1 MGTERRSLQRRRV
14 WPVGLLGICLCV
26 TLISACSSEEATPEV
41 RVSESAEVGKTLQA
55 GGWVVTLLA
64 QPELTKQL
72 GSGSG
77 TETTGGMSEGGGQTG
92 VRIADGLWL
101 IVTIEMVN
109 DSGDFAMY
117 PKGLLTVTDAQ
128 GNEYEVGTRKVIG
141 PLINADDRWE
151 GQSQNQLINWV
162 FEVGLPRE
170 GPLVFDVAED
180 ATGLTLVMEGTE
192 ESIDLGF

>member
-1 MGTERRSLQRRRV
+1 MGTERRGLQRSRV
-14 WPVGLLGICLCV
+14 WLGSLLGICLCV
-26 TLISACSSEEATPEV
+26 TLVSACSSEDATPEV
-41 RVSESAEVGKTLQA
+41 KLAESAEVGKTLQG
-55 GGWVVTLLA
+55 GGWLVTLLE
-64 QPELTKQL
+64 QPELTKQV

-101 IVTIEMVN
+101 VVTIEMVN

-117 PKGLLTVTDAQ
+117 PKDLLTVTDAQ
-128 GNEYEVGTRKVIG
+128 GTEYEVGNRKVIG

-151 GQSQNQLINWV
+151 GQSKNQLINWV

-170 GPLVFDVAED
+170 GPLVFGVPED

-192 ESIDLGF
+192 DTIDLGF

>member
-1 MGTERRSLQRRRV
+1 MGTERRGLQRSRV
-14 WPVGLLGICLCV
+14 WLGSLLGICLCV
-26 TLISACSSEEATPEV
+26 TLVSACSGEEATPEV
-41 RVSESAEVGKTLQA
+41 KLAESAEVGKTLQG
-55 GGWVVTLLA
+55 GGWLVTLLE
-64 QPELTKQL
+64 QPELTKQV

-101 IVTIEMVN
+101 VVTIEMVN

-117 PKGLLTVTDAQ
+117 PKDLLTVTDAQ
-128 GNEYEVGTRKVIG
+128 GTEYEVGNRKVIG

-151 GQSQNQLINWV
+151 GQSKNQLINWV

-170 GPLVFDVAED
+170 GPLVFGVPED
-180 ATGLTLVMEGTE
+180 PTGLTLVMEGTE
-192 ESIDLGF
+192 ETIDLGF